1 MFLFMLVLV
10 VSVAAAIGLVV
21 LMQFQYNE
29 RAYMLKRQGAEA
41 QPPFQR
47 PTKLAT
53 AIAIVP
59 ALLVVLFES
68 FTVVPAGHVGVQVTL
83 GEVNP
88 TALPEGPQLVN
99 PISRIKH
106 VDVRLAKAN
115 LNNASAGTKDIQQVH
130 TDIVVNYRMNPT
142 KVPHIFK
149 EFGLDVDSK
158 VLGPAINESFKSA
171 VGHYNSEELITKRDA
186 VNADILARMSEKL
199 APFSIEVKN
208 VSLVNFGFSKAY
220 QDAIEQKVIAT
231 QAKLRADQDYE
242 RIQVEA
248 KSRIAQAK
256 GEAEAIAIQASA
268 IQHQGGAAYVQLQ
281 AIEKWNGQ
289 LPSTVLGNSI
299 PFINV
304 GK

>member
-1 MFLFMLVLV
+1 MFGIFLGIFLAGAVLV
-10 VSVAAAIGLVV
+10 AGFIFNQRSLATLGAIGVFAL
-21 LMQFQYNE
+21 N
-29 RAYMLKRQGAEA
+29 
-41 QPPFQR
+41 
-47 PTKLAT
+47 LA
-53 AIAIVP
+53 IQ
-59 ALLVVLFES
+59 S

-83 GEVNP
+83 GEVNQ
-88 TALPEGPQLVN
+88 TVLNEGAQLVN
-99 PISRIKH
+99 PISNVKY
-106 VDVRLAKAN
+106 VDVRLARAN

-130 TDIVVNYRMNPT
+130 TDIVINYRLTPN
-142 KVPHIFK
+142 KVPHIYK
-149 EFGLDVDSK
+149 EFGLDVDTK

-171 VGHYNSEELITKRDA
+171 VGHYTSEELITKRDA
-186 VNADILARMSEKL
+186 VNLDIMARLSEKL
-199 APFSIEVKN
+199 APFNIVVNN

-256 GEAEAIAIQASA
+256 GEAEAIAIQANA

-289 LPSTVLGNSI
+289 LPNTVLGNNI

>member
-1 MFLFMLVLV
+1 MLTIVFFLFLAV
-10 VSVAAAIGLVV
+10 VAAVGISVFLQQKALGNV
-21 LMQFQYNE
+21 
-29 RAYMLKRQGAEA
+29 AG
-41 QPPFQR
+41 
-47 PTKLAT
+47 
-53 AIAIVP
+53 IAIFAVG
-59 ALLVVLFES
+59 VIWSS
-68 FTVVPAGHVGVQVTL
+68 FTIVPAGHVGVQITM
-83 GEVNP
+83 GEVNQ
-88 TALPEGPQLVN
+88 TVLNEGAQFVN
-99 PISRIKH
+99 PISNVKH
-106 VDVRLAKAN
+106 VDVRLARAN
-115 LNNASAGTKDIQQVH
+115 LNGASAGTKDIQQVH
-130 TDIVVNYRMNPT
+130 TDIVINYRLTPA
-142 KVPHIFK
+142 KVPHIYK
-149 EFGLDVDSK
+149 EFGLDVDTK

-171 VGHYNSEELITKRDA
+171 VGHYTSEELITKRDA
-186 VNADILARMSEKL
+186 VNADIVARLTEKL
-199 APFSIEVKN
+199 SPFNIVVNN

-281 AIEKWNGQ
+281 AIEKWNGK
-289 LPSTVLGNSI
+289 LPDTVLGNNI